1 MVSDSG
7 MRVLVSLRESGHAGL
22 ACMLGE
28 LRSVGHF
35 PVAFMVLVWLVLVF
49 RCCCFGWR
57 SCGLPSIPLFGA
69 TLWLGAC
76 ACGATD
82 AGDPLFDGKGYC
94 IGWHDTTQPE

>member
-28 LRSVGHF
+28 LRSVGLF

-49 RCCCFGWR
+49 GVVALAGVYAGYRRYPSSAQHYGLGLVPVVPPMLVIR
-57 SCGLPSIPLFGA
+57 SLMERVTA
-69 TLWLGAC
+69 
-76 ACGATD
+76 
-82 AGDPLFDGKGYC
+82 
-94 IGWHDTTQPE
+94 